1 MKLVCLIL
9 LAGLAALPVGLHAG
23 PIGGNGASLPLV
35 AEGEHAW
42 LLPAGHYHGNYR
54 IDQPLE
60 LRCAE
65 GAVLDGDGQGSVVTI
80 GAAEVTINGCTL
92 RNGGRD
98 LTAMDAALFV
108 EKQAANVRL
117 LNNQITTPGFGI
129 WVDASKDVVIDGN
142 DLVGDD
148 SIRSQDRGNCIHLY
162 AVTGALVRNNSARLC
177 RDGIYIDTSNFNRL
191 ENNRLK
197 DLRYGVHYM
206 FSNNNEV
213 IGNLT
218 RHTRTGYALMQ
229 SRKLTVVGNRSEDD
243 QNYGIL
249 MNYITYSTLTDNQV
263 SRVRSGSTGDSMIQ
277 GAEGKAL
284 FIYNSVFN
292 RITGNSFSQS
302 PLGIHL
308 TAGSE
313 DNVISGNRFT
323 SNQQQV
329 KYVATRTQEW
339 SEDGRGNYWSNYV
352 GWDRNSDG
360 LGDVPYEPN
369 DNVDRLVWLYPQ
381 LKLLMHSP
389 AIELLRWVQ
398 RLFPILQSPGVR
410 DSYPL
415 MSNPEGNTNT

>member
-1 MKLVCLIL
+1 
-9 LAGLAALPVGLHAG
+9 
-23 PIGGNGASLPLV
+23 
-35 AEGEHAW
+35 
-42 LLPAGHYHGNYR
+42 
-54 IDQPLE
+54 
-60 LRCAE
+60 
-65 GAVLDGDGQGSVVTI
+65 
-80 GAAEVTINGCTL
+80 
-92 RNGGRD
+92 
-98 LTAMDAALFV
+98 
-108 EKQAANVRL
+108 
-117 LNNQITTPGFGI
+117 
-129 WVDASKDVVIDGN
+129 
-142 DLVGDD
+142 
-148 SIRSQDRGNCIHLY
+148 
-162 AVTGALVRNNSARLC
+162 
-177 RDGIYIDTSNFNRL
+177 
-191 ENNRLK
+191 
-197 DLRYGVHYM
+197 
-206 FSNNNEV
+206 
-213 IGNLT
+213 
-218 RHTRTGYALMQ
+218 
-229 SRKLTVVGNRSEDD
+229 
-243 QNYGIL
+243 
-249 MNYITYSTLTDNQV
+249 
-263 SRVRSGSTGDSMIQ
+263 Q

-360 LGDVPYEPN
+360 LGYVPYEPN

-410 DSYPL
+410 
-415 MSNPEGNTNT
+415 